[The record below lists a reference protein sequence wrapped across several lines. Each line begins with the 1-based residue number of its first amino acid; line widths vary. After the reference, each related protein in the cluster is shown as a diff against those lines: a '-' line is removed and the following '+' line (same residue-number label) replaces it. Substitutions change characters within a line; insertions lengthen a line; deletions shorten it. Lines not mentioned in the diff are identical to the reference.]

1 MWFFVRRTAGALLL
15 VIEIEEDHMR
25 LTPRETDKLM
35 LHYAGTVA
43 KGRLERG
50 ILLSYPEAI
59 AYISMNLLEL
69 AREGKSVS
77 QLMQAGK
84 QMLRSEQV
92 MDGVAEMIHEIQLEV
107 TFPDGTKLVTVHDPI
122 PASGALVP
130 GEYLIEEGTICLNEG
145 RKTVEL
151 EVTNTADRPVQTG
164 SHFHFFEVNKE
175 LSFDREKAYGM
186 RLDIPAGTAVR
197 FEPGETK
204 KVTLTEIGG
213 TREGYGL
220 SGLVN
225 GPMDDEKVKQAAFE
239 KAKELGFK
247 EI

>member
-1 MWFFVRRTAGALLL
+1 
-15 VIEIEEDHMR
+15 MR
-25 LTPRETDKLM
+25 LTPRETDRLM

-50 ILLSYPEAI
+50 LALSYPEAI

-69 AREGKSVS
+69 AREGKTVAE
-77 QLMQAGK
+77 LMQAGK
-84 QMLRSEQV
+84 QMLTGEQV
-92 MDGVAEMIHEIQLEV
+92 MAGVAEMIHEIQLEV

-122 PASGALVP
+122 PASGKLVP
-130 GEYLIEEGTICLNEG
+130 GEYLLEEGTICLNEG
-145 RKTVEL
+145 KKTVNL
-151 EVTNTADRPVQTG
+151 EVTNTADRPVQVG

-175 LSFDREKAYGM
+175 LSFDRKTTYGM

-204 KVTLTEIGG
+204 EVILTEIGG

-225 GPMDDEKVKQAAFE
+225 GAMDDEKVKEAAFE
-239 KAKELGFK
+239 KARELGFK
-247 EI
+247 EM

>member
-1 MWFFVRRTAGALLL
+1 MGCGVQKGHMESYYRGVEVEVELIPKVRVEVVISEVPLQSVIEVTKKVLKTGNVGDGKIFVYDVDNVIRIGVWFFVRRTAGALLL
-15 VIEIEEDHMR
+15 VIEMEEDHMR

-107 TFPDGTKLVTVHDPI
+107 TFPDGTKLVTVHNPI
-122 PASGALVP
+122 
-130 GEYLIEEGTICLNEG
+130 
-145 RKTVEL
+145 
-151 EVTNTADRPVQTG
+151 Q
-164 SHFHFFEVNKE
+164 
-175 LSFDREKAYGM
+175 
-186 RLDIPAGTAVR
+186 
-197 FEPGETK
+197 
-204 KVTLTEIGG
+204 
-213 TREGYGL
+213 
-220 SGLVN
+220 
-225 GPMDDEKVKQAAFE
+225 
-239 KAKELGFK
+239 
-247 EI
+247 

>member
-1 MWFFVRRTAGALLL
+1 
-15 VIEIEEDHMR
+15 MR

-130 GEYLIEEGTICLNEG
+130 GEYLIEEGTIRLNEG

-164 SHFHFFEVNKE
+164 SHFHFFEVNKC
-175 LSFDREKAYGM
+175 LSFDREKAYGYH
-186 RLDIPAGTAVR
+186 LDIPSGTSVR
-197 FEPGETK
+197 FEPGEEK
-204 KVTLTEIGG
+204 EVQLTEMGG
-213 TREGYGL
+213 RQRVFGLNDLTRAQAT
-220 SGLVN
+220 
-225 GPMDDEKVKQAAFE
+225 DDTKAASME
-239 KAKELGFK
+239 TAKLKGFL
-247 EI
+247 

>member
-1 MWFFVRRTAGALLL
+1 
-15 VIEIEEDHMR
+15 MR

-84 QMLRSEQV
+84 KMLRSEILTQDDV
-92 MDGVAEMIHEIQLEV
+92 MDGVADMIGEV
-107 TFPDGTKLVTVHDPI
+107 QVEATFPDGTKLVTVHDPI